1 MPKAESGKGDSDAS
15 PETMTETLSPYQRPK
30 PWPVANATHCY
41 PTLSRRAGRET
52 RDYCEGRG
60 AAALRIAL
68 AAANL
73 GT

>member
-41 PTLSRRAGRET
+41 PTLSRRAGRVT
-52 RDYCEGRG
+52 RDY
-60 AAALRIAL
+60 
-68 AAANL
+68 
-73 GT
+73 